1 MWLRQIPHG
10 ADPRTRPLPAGDN
23 RWQRGDV
30 VDALYLA
37 DEEETLWA
45 EWYRHL
51 AERGIP
57 PLQQLPRDVWRHRVR
72 MLEIADLS
80 DASQLARVGLTIPRP
95 GRKGWPSYQTVGEVL
110 WNEGWNGLLAPSA
123 ARPDGVVLCLF
134 VEDPKVLPAQP
145 VAPPSVVAEPPVPPT
160 GMRT

>member
-1 MWLRQIPHG
+1 M
-10 ADPRTRPLPAGDN
+10 A
-23 RWQRGDV
+23 
-30 VDALYLA
+30 DALYLA

-72 MLEIADLS
+72 TLEIADLS
-80 DASQLARVGLTIPRP
+80 DASRLARVGLTVPRP

-110 WNEGWNGLLAPSA
+110 WKEGWLGLLAPSA

-134 VEDPKVLPAQP
+134 VEDPKVFPAQP
-145 VAPPSVVAEPPVPPT
+145 VAPPSVVAAPPVPPT